1 MLEWARLL
9 KKVFSEE
16 LLCEKPVFPK
26 FAFAS
31 LTKLG
36 RCNRETIELAN
47 NILIVMIVLPGL
59 QGEQVTK

>member
-9 KKVFSEE
+9 KQVFSEAFVS
-16 LLCEKPVFPK
+16 EKPVLPK

-47 NILIVMIVLPGL
+47 NILIAVIVLPVV
-59 QGEQVTK
+59 QVS

>member
-9 KKVFSEE
+9 KQVFSEAFVS
-16 LLCEKPVFPK
+16 EKPVFPK

-36 RCNRETIELAN
+36 RCNREIELAK
-47 NILIVMIVLPGL
+47 NIFIVVIVLPGL